1 MESPTAF
8 DRCIEISET
17 NVARAIV
24 SRQAF
29 RALLDRAAAVSR
41 PEDGGPKVLVA
52 LARLATTECV
62 WLEGD
67 LRIEVEGD
75 DHETTINVLVEMG
88 YGYRER
94 VFPTTRMRVPF
105 DEFVRAVRLVPRLI
119 APLRAQ
125 DKAGRLFLT
134 AGQDARR
141 STAPPPPIDIDE
153 GSLLDALA
161 AKGAS
166 SGKRK
171 SARPAPA
178 PSDPP
183 PTIPREV
190 PPSLRHAAGR
200 QRPSSRPTVARMAA
214 VRPELHTKPTV
225 ARMAAVRPDVHSRPT
240 VARMAAIRL
249 EDLPEARREDQA
261 DIDEAW
267 EGDE

>member
-1 MESPTAF
+1 MESPTSF

-41 PEDGGPKVLVA
+41 PEEGGPKVLVA

-75 DHETTINVLVEMG
+75 EHETAINVLVEMG

-105 DEFVRAVRLVPRLI
+105 DEFARAVRLVPRLI
-119 APLRAQ
+119 APLRVQ
-125 DKAGRLFLT
+125 EKSGRLLLT

-141 STAPPPPIDIDE
+141 STAPPPPVDIDE
-153 GSLLDALA
+153 GSLLEALA
-161 AKGAS
+161 P
-166 SGKRK
+166 
-171 SARPAPA
+171 PAVRRDVA
-178 PSDPP
+178 P
-183 PTIPREV
+183 PTF
-190 PPSLRHAAGR
+190 AR
-200 QRPSSRPTVARMAA
+200 QRPSTRPTVARMAA
-214 VRPELHTKPTV
+214 VRPEVHTKPTV